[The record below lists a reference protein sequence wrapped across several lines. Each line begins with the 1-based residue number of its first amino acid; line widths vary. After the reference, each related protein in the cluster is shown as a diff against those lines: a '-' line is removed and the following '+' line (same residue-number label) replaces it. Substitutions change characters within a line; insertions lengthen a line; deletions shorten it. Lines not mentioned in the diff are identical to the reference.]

1 MKNES
6 NEAEMVEVPGKGR
19 SSRLAMRIRR
29 AAQLASRAKA
39 KTAGEQ
45 RVHAPGSEAEASDK
59 PKKAASP
66 RPSSKGPSVGTA
78 SVFHRYLRSLHA
90 AEVLPSEEEKRLA
103 LLYQAN
109 KDSDAAGRLVRGNL
123 RLVVKI
129 AEEYSRNEDQ
139 LMDLIQEGNLGLLHA
154 LEKFD
159 PNRGVK
165 LSSYAAWWVRAYILR
180 FVLGNFRIV
189 RLGTTLA
196 QRKLFYRLRRE
207 RERLER
213 KGVEADVNQLAD
225 ALQVRP
231 SDVSEME
238 LRLASPEVSLDA
250 TPRNDRP
257 HATSNVVPADPGGPP
272 GPAAGEERVPPPPQE
287 LRRAVQRGPVGPR
300 AADLLRPPHQRPP
313 LDPARAGPPLR
324 REPRARPP
332 ARVAAQGEDPRLS
345 RDRSSPTPGSWRKR
359 PDRRSQGRRAHAD
372 RRGQPAPRERS
383 AQDVRRDRA
392 GPVLPDRGAGP
403 AGARGDAVRERRLA
417 DGARLVPGSDESLRL
432 DPACMD
438 PLASHYVMLEEVV
451 KRAPEFDVIHYHVDY
466 LHFPFSRGTRPPT

>member
-1 MKNES
+1 MKNAHTELD
-6 NEAEMVEVPGKGR
+6 MVEVPAKGR

-29 AAQLASRAKA
+29 AAQLASRAKTRTTAAAAEKAVLVEFPNASEEPARTTKPREHA
-39 KTAGEQ
+39 K
-45 RVHAPGSEAEASDK
+45 AP
-59 PKKAASP
+59 AAN
-66 RPSSKGPSVGTA
+66 RAPSTGTA

-90 AEVLPSEEEKRLA
+90 AEVLPTEEEKRLA
-103 LLYQAN
+103 KLYQ
-109 KDSDAAGRLVRGNL
+109 DTRDQDAAARLVRGNL

-257 HATSNVVPADPGGPP
+257 HATSNVVPADP
-272 GPAAGEERVPPPPQE
+272 AARPDQQLEKTEFHRRLKEFVERFSESLSGRERQIFSDRLISDHPLTLRE
-287 LRRAVQRGPVGPR
+287 LGRRYGVS
-300 AADLLRPPHQRPP
+300 
-313 LDPARAGPPLR
+313 
-324 REPRARPP
+324 RERARQLESRLKEKI
-332 ARVAAQGEDPRLS
+332 RVYLES
-345 RDRSSPTPGSWRKR
+345 EF
-359 PDRRSQGRRAHAD
+359 AD
-372 RRGQPAPRERS
+372 
-383 AQDVRRDRA
+383 A
-392 GPVLPDRGAGP
+392 GV
-403 AGARGDAVRERRLA
+403 
-417 DGARLVPGSDESLRL
+417 
-432 DPACMD
+432 
-438 PLASHYVMLEEVV
+438 LEE
-451 KRAPEFDVIHYHVDY
+451 AA
-466 LHFPFSRGTRPPT
+466 

>member
-6 NEAEMVEVPGKGR
+6 NELEMGEAPGKGR

-39 KTAGEQ
+39 KTS
-45 RVHAPGSEAEASDK
+45 SEPREVVQFPAADGTQPAK
-59 PKKAASP
+59 PKATRSAAA
-66 RPSSKGPSVGTA
+66 RAPSVGTA

-90 AEVLPSEEEKRLA
+90 AEVLPNEEEKRLA
-103 LLYQAN
+103 LIYQAT

-139 LMDLIQEGNLGLLHA
+139 LMDLIQEGNMGLLHA

-257 HATSNVVPADPGGPP
+257 HATSNVVPADPSVRPDLQLEKSEFHGRLKNFVARFSEGLS
-272 GPAAGEERVPPPPQE
+272 GRERQIFSDRLISDHPLTLRE
-287 LRRAVQRGPVGPR
+287 LGRRYGVS
-300 AADLLRPPHQRPP
+300 
-313 LDPARAGPPLR
+313 
-324 REPRARPP
+324 RERARQLESRLKEKI
-332 ARVAAQGEDPRLS
+332 RVYLES
-345 RDRSSPTPGSWRKR
+345 EF
-359 PDRRSQGRRAHAD
+359 AD
-372 RRGQPAPRERS
+372 
-383 AQDVRRDRA
+383 A
-392 GPVLPDRGAGP
+392 GV
-403 AGARGDAVRERRLA
+403 
-417 DGARLVPGSDESLRL
+417 
-432 DPACMD
+432 
-438 PLASHYVMLEEVV
+438 LEE
-451 KRAPEFDVIHYHVDY
+451 AA
-466 LHFPFSRGTRPPT
+466 

>member
-1 MKNES
+1 MKNAQKELDMG
-6 NEAEMVEVPGKGR
+6 EAPAKGR

-39 KTAGEQ
+39 HTATRAAAAAGEKPQ
-45 RVHAPGSEAEASDK
+45 LIQFPGGAEPVQPKPRERAAAKSDGK
-59 PKKAASP
+59 
-66 RPSSKGPSVGTA
+66 SSGAA

-90 AEVLPSEEEKRLA
+90 AEVLPAEEEKRLA
-103 LLYQAN
+103 KLYQATR
-109 KDSDAAGRLVRGNL
+109 DQDAAARLVRGNL

-159 PNRGVK
+159 PDRGVK

-257 HATSNVVPADPGGPP
+257 HATSNVVPADP
-272 GPAAGEERVPPPPQE
+272 AARPDQQLEKTEFHRRLKEFVERFSEGLSGRERQIFSDRLISDHPLTLRE
-287 LRRAVQRGPVGPR
+287 LGRRYGVS
-300 AADLLRPPHQRPP
+300 
-313 LDPARAGPPLR
+313 
-324 REPRARPP
+324 RERARQLESRLKEKI
-332 ARVAAQGEDPRLS
+332 RVYLES
-345 RDRSSPTPGSWRKR
+345 EF
-359 PDRRSQGRRAHAD
+359 AD
-372 RRGQPAPRERS
+372 
-383 AQDVRRDRA
+383 A
-392 GPVLPDRGAGP
+392 GV
-403 AGARGDAVRERRLA
+403 
-417 DGARLVPGSDESLRL
+417 
-432 DPACMD
+432 
-438 PLASHYVMLEEVV
+438 LEE
-451 KRAPEFDVIHYHVDY
+451 AA
-466 LHFPFSRGTRPPT
+466 

>member
-45 RVHAPGSEAEASDK
+45 RVPAPVAGAVETDK
-59 PKKAASP
+59 PKREKAA
-66 RPSSKGPSVGTA
+66 RAASKGPSVGTA

-103 LLYQAN
+103 LLYQAS

-257 HATSNVVPADPGGPP
+257 HATSNVVPADPGVRPDMQL
-272 GPAAGEERVPPPPQE
+272 ERSEFHRRLKDFVERFSEGLSGRERQIFSDRLISDHPLTLRE
-287 LRRAVQRGPVGPR
+287 LGRRYGVS
-300 AADLLRPPHQRPP
+300 
-313 LDPARAGPPLR
+313 
-324 REPRARPP
+324 RERARQLESRLKEKI
-332 ARVAAQGEDPRLS
+332 RVYLE
-345 RDRSSPTPGSWRKR
+345 TEF
-359 PDRRSQGRRAHAD
+359 AD
-372 RRGQPAPRERS
+372 
-383 AQDVRRDRA
+383 A
-392 GPVLPDRGAGP
+392 GV
-403 AGARGDAVRERRLA
+403 
-417 DGARLVPGSDESLRL
+417 
-432 DPACMD
+432 
-438 PLASHYVMLEEVV
+438 LEE
-451 KRAPEFDVIHYHVDY
+451 AA
-466 LHFPFSRGTRPPT
+466 

>member
-1 MKNES
+1 MKNPQSES
-6 NEAEMVEVPGKGR
+6 ESVAEISLTGR

-39 KTAGEQ
+39 RTTDSQRLSVQLPASEDAKLAPATGERAVGSKKEKT
-45 RVHAPGSEAEASDK
+45 D
-59 PKKAASP
+59 AASP
-66 RPSSKGPSVGTA
+66 RQKAVPAARRPSVATA
-78 SVFHRYLRSLHA
+78 TVFHRYLRSLHA
-90 AEVLPSEEEKRLA
+90 AEVLPTEEEKRLA
-103 LLYQAN
+103 LRYQEN
-109 KDSDAAGRLVRGNL
+109 RDPDAASRLVRGNL

-180 FVLGNFRIV
+180 FVLGNFRMV

-213 KGVEADVNQLAD
+213 KGVEADVNQLAE

-250 TPRNDRP
+250 TARNDRP
-257 HATSNVVPADPGGPP
+257 NATSNIVPADPG
-272 GPAAGEERVPPPPQE
+272 
-287 LRRAVQRGPVGPR
+287 
-300 AADLLRPPHQRPP
+300 LRPDLQLEKSEFHRRLKDFVDRFSVSLTGRERQIFSDRLVSDHP
-313 LDPARAGPPLR
+313 LTLR
-324 REPRARPP
+324 ELGRRYGVSRERARQLESRLKEKI
-332 ARVAAQGEDPRLS
+332 RVYLE
-345 RDRSSPTPGSWRKR
+345 TEF
-359 PDRRSQGRRAHAD
+359 AD
-372 RRGQPAPRERS
+372 
-383 AQDVRRDRA
+383 A
-392 GPVLPDRGAGP
+392 GV
-403 AGARGDAVRERRLA
+403 
-417 DGARLVPGSDESLRL
+417 
-432 DPACMD
+432 
-438 PLASHYVMLEEVV
+438 LEE
-451 KRAPEFDVIHYHVDY
+451 AA
-466 LHFPFSRGTRPPT
+466 

>member
-1 MKNES
+1 MNEGPGDMKNASNDTDMVGSPVES
-6 NEAEMVEVPGKGR
+6 AVDVPGKGR

-39 KTAGEQ
+39 RTAGEQ
-45 RVHAPGSEAEASDK
+45 KVVANVPGTEATGK
-59 PKKAASP
+59 PAREKPATRSTGPKAAST
-66 RPSSKGPSVGTA
+66 GTA
-78 SVFHRYLRSLHA
+78 TVFHRYLRSLHA

-109 KDSDAAGRLVRGNL
+109 RDADAAGRLVRGNL

-257 HATSNVVPADPGGPP
+257 HATSNVVPADPAVRPDLQL
-272 GPAAGEERVPPPPQE
+272 ERSEFHGRLKDFVERFSESLSGRERQIFSDRLISDHPLTLRE
-287 LRRAVQRGPVGPR
+287 LGRRYGVS
-300 AADLLRPPHQRPP
+300 
-313 LDPARAGPPLR
+313 
-324 REPRARPP
+324 RERARQLESRLKEKI
-332 ARVAAQGEDPRLS
+332 RVYLES
-345 RDRSSPTPGSWRKR
+345 EF
-359 PDRRSQGRRAHAD
+359 AD
-372 RRGQPAPRERS
+372 
-383 AQDVRRDRA
+383 A
-392 GPVLPDRGAGP
+392 GV
-403 AGARGDAVRERRLA
+403 
-417 DGARLVPGSDESLRL
+417 
-432 DPACMD
+432 
-438 PLASHYVMLEEVV
+438 LEE
-451 KRAPEFDVIHYHVDY
+451 AA
-466 LHFPFSRGTRPPT
+466 

>member
-1 MKNES
+1 MNEGLVDMKNAP
-6 NEAEMVEVPGKGR
+6 NELEMVEVAGKGR

-45 RVHAPGSEAEASDK
+45 RVVPFTAGADGAPDK
-59 PKKAASP
+59 PAKPATPRAAKA
-66 RPSSKGPSVGTA
+66 PSVGTA
-78 SVFHRYLRSLHA
+78 SVFHRYLRSLHT

-103 LLYQAN
+103 LLYQAH
-109 KDSDAAGRLVRGNL
+109 KDQDAASRLVRGNL

-154 LEKFD
+154 LDKFD

-257 HATSNVVPADPGGPP
+257 HAATNVVPADPAVRPDLQL
-272 GPAAGEERVPPPPQE
+272 EKSEFHRRLKDFVERFSESLSGRERQIFSDRLISDHPLTLRE
-287 LRRAVQRGPVGPR
+287 LGRRYGVS
-300 AADLLRPPHQRPP
+300 
-313 LDPARAGPPLR
+313 
-324 REPRARPP
+324 RERARQLESRLKEKI
-332 ARVAAQGEDPRLS
+332 RVYLE
-345 RDRSSPTPGSWRKR
+345 TEF
-359 PDRRSQGRRAHAD
+359 AD
-372 RRGQPAPRERS
+372 
-383 AQDVRRDRA
+383 A
-392 GPVLPDRGAGP
+392 GV
-403 AGARGDAVRERRLA
+403 
-417 DGARLVPGSDESLRL
+417 
-432 DPACMD
+432 
-438 PLASHYVMLEEVV
+438 LEE
-451 KRAPEFDVIHYHVDY
+451 AA
-466 LHFPFSRGTRPPT
+466 

>member
-1 MKNES
+1 MKNAR
-6 NEAEMVEVPGKGR
+6 NELELGEVPGKGR

-29 AAQLASRAKA
+29 AAQMASRAKA
-39 KTAGEQ
+39 RTVKDPK
-45 RVHAPGSEAEASDK
+45 VLLSFPGSAEGGSEEPQGGDR
-59 PKKAASP
+59 PKTREKSASP
-66 RPSSKGPSVGTA
+66 RSGDAPATPKPPRAPSVGTA

-109 KDSDAAGRLVRGNL
+109 RDQDAAGRLVRGNL

-257 HATSNVVPADPGGPP
+257 HAASNVVPADPGVRPDLQL
-272 GPAAGEERVPPPPQE
+272 EKSEFHRRLKDFVERFSEGLSGRERQIFSDRLISDHPLTLRE
-287 LRRAVQRGPVGPR
+287 LGRRYGVS
-300 AADLLRPPHQRPP
+300 
-313 LDPARAGPPLR
+313 
-324 REPRARPP
+324 RERARQLESRLKEKI
-332 ARVAAQGEDPRLS
+332 RVYLE
-345 RDRSSPTPGSWRKR
+345 TEF
-359 PDRRSQGRRAHAD
+359 AD
-372 RRGQPAPRERS
+372 
-383 AQDVRRDRA
+383 A
-392 GPVLPDRGAGP
+392 GV
-403 AGARGDAVRERRLA
+403 
-417 DGARLVPGSDESLRL
+417 
-432 DPACMD
+432 
-438 PLASHYVMLEEVV
+438 LEE
-451 KRAPEFDVIHYHVDY
+451 AA
-466 LHFPFSRGTRPPT
+466 

>member
-1 MKNES
+1 MKNAQKELD
-6 NEAEMVEVPGKGR
+6 MGEVPAKGR

-39 KTAGEQ
+39 NTATRAAGEKPQ
-45 RVHAPGSEAEASDK
+45 LIQFPGGTEPAQTKPRERPAAAARSDG
-59 PKKAASP
+59 KATGA
-66 RPSSKGPSVGTA
+66 A

-90 AEVLPSEEEKRLA
+90 AEVLPAEEEKRLA
-103 LLYQAN
+103 KLYQATR
-109 KDSDAAGRLVRGNL
+109 DQDAAARLVRGNL

-159 PNRGVK
+159 PDRGVK

-257 HATSNVVPADPGGPP
+257 HATSNVVPADP
-272 GPAAGEERVPPPPQE
+272 AARPDQQLEKTEFHRRLKEFVERFSESLSGRERQIFSDRLISDHPLTLRE
-287 LRRAVQRGPVGPR
+287 LGRRYGVS
-300 AADLLRPPHQRPP
+300 
-313 LDPARAGPPLR
+313 
-324 REPRARPP
+324 RERARQLESRLKEKI
-332 ARVAAQGEDPRLS
+332 RVYLES
-345 RDRSSPTPGSWRKR
+345 EF
-359 PDRRSQGRRAHAD
+359 AD
-372 RRGQPAPRERS
+372 
-383 AQDVRRDRA
+383 A
-392 GPVLPDRGAGP
+392 GV
-403 AGARGDAVRERRLA
+403 
-417 DGARLVPGSDESLRL
+417 
-432 DPACMD
+432 
-438 PLASHYVMLEEVV
+438 LEE
-451 KRAPEFDVIHYHVDY
+451 AA
-466 LHFPFSRGTRPPT
+466 